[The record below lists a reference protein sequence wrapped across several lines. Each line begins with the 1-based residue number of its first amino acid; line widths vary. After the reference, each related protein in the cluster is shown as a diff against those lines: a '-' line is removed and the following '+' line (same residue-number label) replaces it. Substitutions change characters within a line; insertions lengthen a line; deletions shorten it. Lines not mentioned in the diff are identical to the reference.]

1 MEQKASAVCVGS
13 KYSSRNAVRRP
24 MNFNEVNFE
33 FAAGTV
39 SQLPP
44 SDMPEIVFSGHSNVG
59 KSSLINKLV
68 QRKALARVSAQ
79 PGKTATINFY
89 RLRNCRFVDLPG
101 YGYAKVSKSEKQRW
115 ASLVEGYLSSKRQIV
130 LIIQIIDI
138 RHKPTK
144 DDYDMLNFLYQCNA
158 PFVIVLTK
166 KDKLKKSAYD
176 KRINEIMD
184 ELQDYEDV
192 ELLPFSAVNGDGM
205 NDIKEAIEAY
215 IKGFVEEE

>member
-1 MEQKASAVCVGS
+1 
-13 KYSSRNAVRRP
+13 

-39 SQLPP
+39 KQLPQ
-44 SDMPEIVFSGHSNVG
+44 SDIPEIVFSGHSNVG

-68 QRKALARVSAQ
+68 QRKSLARVSAQ

-101 YGYAKVSKSEKQRW
+101 YGYAKVSKAEKERW
-115 ASLVEGYLSSKRQIV
+115 AGLVEGYLSPQRKIA

-166 KDKLKKSAYD
+166 KDKLKKAAYE
-176 KRINEIMD
+176 KRLDEIMD
-184 ELQDYEDV
+184 ELQDYEGV
-192 ELLPFSAVNGDGM
+192 ELLPFSAVNGAGRD
-205 NDIKEAIEAY
+205 DVKEVIEAE
-215 IKGFVEEE
+215 IEGLEE

>member
-1 MEQKASAVCVGS
+1 
-13 KYSSRNAVRRP
+13 

-33 FAAGTV
+33 FAAGNV

-44 SDMPEIVFSGHSNVG
+44 SDLPEIVFSGHSNVG

-89 RLRNCRFVDLPG
+89 RLKEFRLVDLPG
-101 YGYAKVSKSEKQRW
+101 YGYAKVSKVEKQRW
-115 ASLVEGYLSSKRQIV
+115 AKLVEGYLSAQRNIK

-138 RHKPTK
+138 RHKPTN
-144 DDYDMLNFLYQCNA
+144 DDYDMLNFLYGCNA

-166 KDKLKKSAYD
+166 KDKLKKTAYE
-176 KRINEIMD
+176 KRLDEALD
-184 ELQDYEDV
+184 ELADYEGIQ
-192 ELLPFSAVNGDGM
+192 LIPFSAVDGSGVE
-205 NDIKEAIEAY
+205 DIKEVIEEY
-215 IKGFVEEE
+215 ISEEE

>member
-1 MEQKASAVCVGS
+1 
-13 KYSSRNAVRRP
+13 
-24 MNFNEVNFE
+24 MNFNEVSFE

-39 SQLPP
+39 KQLPQ
-44 SDMPEIVFSGHSNVG
+44 SDIPEIVFSGHSNVG

-101 YGYAKVSKSEKQRW
+101 YGYAKVSKAEKERW
-115 ASLVEGYLSSKRQIV
+115 AGLVEGYLSSQRKIA

-166 KDKLKKSAYD
+166 KDKLKKTAYK
-176 KRINEIMD
+176 KRIEEVMD
-184 ELQDYEDV
+184 ELQDYEGV

-205 NDIKEAIEAY
+205 DDVKEVIEAY
-215 IKGFVEEE
+215 IEGFEEEE

>member
-1 MEQKASAVCVGS
+1 
-13 KYSSRNAVRRP
+13 

-39 SQLPP
+39 KQLPA
-44 SDMPEIVFSGHSNVG
+44 SDMPEVVFSGHSNVG

-79 PGKTATINFY
+79 PGKTATVNFY
-89 RLRNCRFVDLPG
+89 RLQDFRMVDMPG
-101 YGYAKVSKSEKQRW
+101 YGYAKVSKTEKQRW
-115 ASLVEGYLSSKRQIV
+115 ASLVEGYFSDQRHIA

-144 DDYDMLNFLYQCNA
+144 DDYDMIRFLYNCNA

-166 KDKLKKSAYD
+166 KDKLKKTAYE
-176 KRINEIMD
+176 KRIDEVLD
-184 ELQDYEDV
+184 ELSEFEGVQ
-192 ELLPFSAVNGDGM
+192 LIPFSAVSGEGLDDVKNVIEEYIEEY
-205 NDIKEAIEAY
+205 NKEIGE
-215 IKGFVEEE
+215 

>member
-1 MEQKASAVCVGS
+1 
-13 KYSSRNAVRRP
+13 

-39 SQLPP
+39 KQLPA
-44 SDMPEIVFSGHSNVG
+44 SDMPEVVFSGHSNVG

-79 PGKTATINFY
+79 PGKTATVNFY
-89 RLRNCRFVDLPG
+89 RLQDFRMVDLPG
-101 YGYAKVSKSEKQRW
+101 YGYAKVSKTEKQRW
-115 ASLVEGYLSSKRQIV
+115 ASLVEGYFSDQRHIA

-144 DDYDMLNFLYQCNA
+144 DDYDMIRFLYNCNA

-166 KDKLKKSAYD
+166 KDKLKKTAYE
-176 KRINEIMD
+176 KRIYEVVD
-184 ELQDYEDV
+184 ELSEFEGVQ
-192 ELLPFSAVNGDGM
+192 LIPFSAVSGEGLDDVKDVIEEYIEEYN
-205 NDIKEAIEAY
+205 KEIGE
-215 IKGFVEEE
+215 